1 MDTLPENRITIVLAT
16 GNRDKVKEI
25 RPLLENI
32 SPAIEVSCLRD
43 LGAEIE
49 VDETEETLE
58 GNALLKARAI
68 FSHLAGRFRHMIA
81 LADDT
86 GLEVD
91 ALQGAPGIYSARFAP
106 MPDRRPPAY
115 EDNVRYLLERMHG
128 FEERKAHF
136 RTVIAMKGSIPSPNG
151 DFSFEHTCEGSV
163 SGTITM
169 ETRGRE
175 GFGYDPVFMVDGTG
189 RTYAEMTIG
198 EKNTLS
204 HRALAV
210 RKAVSDLKEILE
222 AKGFPSTPID
232 KKNHDHS

>member
-1 MDTLPENRITIVLAT
+1 MSTNSENRITIVLAT
-16 GNRDKVKEI
+16 GNRDKVREI

-32 SPAIEVSCLRD
+32 SPLIEIFCLRD

-58 GNALLKARAI
+58 GNALLKAKAI
-68 FSHLAGRFRHMIA
+68 FSHLAGRFRYMIA

-91 ALQGAPGIYSARFAP
+91 SLQGAPGVYSARYAP
-106 MPDRRPPAY
+106 MPDHRPPAY
-115 EDNVRYLLERMHG
+115 EDNVRYLLERMQG
-128 FEERKAHF
+128 IENRKAYF
-136 RTVIAMKGSIPSPNG
+136 RTVIALKGCIPSAGG

-163 SGTITM
+163 SGTITQ
-169 ETRGRE
+169 ERKGGE

-189 RTYAEMTIG
+189 RTYAEMSIA
-198 EKNTLS
+198 EKNSLS

-210 RKAVSDLKEILE
+210 RKAVTDLNNILQQSSSPNRQPE
-222 AKGFPSTPID
+222 KQ
-232 KKNHDHS
+232 